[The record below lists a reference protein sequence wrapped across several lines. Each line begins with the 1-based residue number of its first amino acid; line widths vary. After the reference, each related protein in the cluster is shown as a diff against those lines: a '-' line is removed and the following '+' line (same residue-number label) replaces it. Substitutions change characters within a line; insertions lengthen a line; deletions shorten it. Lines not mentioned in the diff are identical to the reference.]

1 MRDLDGTD
9 REILRLL
16 LEDARRPYA
25 DIAERV
31 DLSPPAVSDRVDRLR
46 DLGIVRRFTLDIDR
60 SRLREGVEVLIDLS
74 VDPGHSA
81 DVRDGLADLAGV
93 EHVFETADGRVLAT
107 ATLPGGDVS
116 AAIADAVDVTVLR
129 DVEVHLLAEAE
140 WRPDLGEATLGLECV
155 ECGNT
160 VTGEGVTSTL
170 DGERYEFCCP
180 SCQVRFEEQYER
192 LKEGAS

>member
-1 MRDLDGTD
+1 MRDLDDTD

-16 LEDARRPYA
+16 LADARRPYS
-25 DIAERV
+25 DIAEHV

-46 DLGIVRRFTLDIDR
+46 DLGIVRRFTLDVDR
-60 SRLREGVEVLIDLS
+60 SRLQEGVGVLLDLT
-74 VDPGHSA
+74 VDPGRAA
-81 DVRDGLADLAGV
+81 DVRNDLTDLAGV

-107 ATLPGGDVS
+107 ATLPEGEVSATVDEHVDVS
-116 AAIADAVDVTVLR
+116 ALR
-129 DVEVHLLAEAE
+129 DVAVHLLAESE
-140 WRPDLGEATLGLECV
+140 WRPGLGEATLGLECV

-180 SCQVRFEEQYER
+180 SCQARFEEQYEQF
-192 LKEGAS
+192 KEGTT